1 MSNKPNTKRA
11 VEAAAMTKDELSKK
25 IAAARGAL
33 TTALLTGDPTAKLRE
48 YIRELEVD
56 MKKLNEAAA
65 DQQAAQQAALQALAQ
80 IEADRIAEAAA
91 TIKEARNNRIAAIAT
106 RFAIPA
112 RPVFDSRDSFH
123 A

>member
-1 MSNKPNTKRA
+1 MNKPNTKRSP
-11 VEAAAMTKDELSKK
+11 EAMTMTKVELSKK

-48 YIRELEVD
+48 YVRELEAD
-56 MKKLNEAAA
+56 MKKLDEAAA
-65 DQQAAQQAALQALAQ
+65 DQQAALQALAQ
-80 IEADRIAEAAA
+80 IETDRIAEAAA

-112 RPVFDSRDSFH
+112 RPIFDSRDSFH